1 MAMGI
6 YSRIIPQVFKFSY
19 LSVLLI
25 RRVRRL
31 DTSSIEFKTIA
42 TIMNLRPIIVGIK
55 VSPK

>member
-1 MAMGI
+1 MAMGMF
-6 YSRIIPQVFKFSY
+6 SRMIPQVFKFSY

-31 DTSSIEFKTIA
+31 DASSIEFKTIA
-42 TIMNLRPIIVGIK
+42 TIMNLKPIIVGIK

>member
-6 YSRIIPQVFKFSY
+6 FSRIIPQVFKFSY
-19 LSVLLI
+19 LLVLLI

-55 VSPK
+55 DSPK